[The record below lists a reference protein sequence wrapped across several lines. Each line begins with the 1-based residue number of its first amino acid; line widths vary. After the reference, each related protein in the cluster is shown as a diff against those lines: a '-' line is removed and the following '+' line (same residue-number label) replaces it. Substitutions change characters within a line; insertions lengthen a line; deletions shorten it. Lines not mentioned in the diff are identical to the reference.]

1 MYRKLFSQVNIYILM
16 WLVVMLNE
24 SMSLVPDSV
33 SVMIL
38 FVLFAWSL
46 ILTKQVAREYSN
58 IPFIRGLNILFLM
71 FSIYGLLR
79 VVGGEQLTIWIGSGK
94 EISSRAY
101 LIAHWSSLL
110 PIYGFIYYSAKG
122 QLTQK
127 SIMIWTIVLILA
139 TTINYRYEETRMLER
154 LVAGTLQD
162 GVTNNQGYKFLALL
176 PLLVFYKD
184 KPLLQYAG
192 IAYVLVFVFMGM
204 KRGAILVG
212 AICLLIFIRHSI
224 KDSSSTKKTII
235 ILLSVALF
243 VAGFYL
249 VSWYMENNAYFM
261 SRIDDTISGNSS
273 GRDTIY
279 KGLLDYFTTKTNAFQ
294 IIFGLGAD
302 GTFKAIGQAAHND
315 WIEILIDC
323 GVIGFFLYVSYWWK
337 SVTTLRMSKKVNESL
352 YLCLLLF
359 FVTQF
364 LKTFFSMSI
373 NDIPLSST
381 MAIGYCLYRF
391 NDYNYLK
398 NVQD

>member
-1 MYRKLFSQVNIYILM
+1 M
-16 WLVVMLNE
+16 
-24 SMSLVPDSV
+24 
-33 SVMIL
+33 
-38 FVLFAWSL
+38 
-46 ILTKQVAREYSN
+46 
-58 IPFIRGLNILFLM
+58 
-71 FSIYGLLR
+71 
-79 VVGGEQLTIWIGSGK
+79 
-94 EISSRAY
+94 
-101 LIAHWSSLL
+101 
-110 PIYGFIYYSAKG
+110 
-122 QLTQK
+122 
-127 SIMIWTIVLILA
+127 
-139 TTINYRYEETRMLER
+139 
-154 LVAGTLQD
+154 
-162 GVTNNQGYKFLALL
+162 
-176 PLLVFYKD
+176 
-184 KPLLQYAG
+184 
-192 IAYVLVFVFMGM
+192 
-204 KRGAILVG
+204 
-212 AICLLIFIRHSI
+212 
-224 KDSSSTKKTII
+224 I